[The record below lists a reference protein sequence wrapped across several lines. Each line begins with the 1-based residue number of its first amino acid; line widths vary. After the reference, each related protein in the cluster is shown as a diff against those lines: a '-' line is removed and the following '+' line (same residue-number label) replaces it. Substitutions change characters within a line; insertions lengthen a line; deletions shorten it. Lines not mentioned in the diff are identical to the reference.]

1 MLAKT
6 FMDDDL
12 SKIRNLG
19 IMAHIDAGKTT
30 LTERILYYTGKSHKV
45 GEVHHGNTVMD
56 WMEQEQERGITIT
69 SAATT
74 CTWKKHQINLI
85 DTPGHVDFTLEVER
99 SLRVLDGALCV
110 FDAVN
115 GVEPQSETVWYQADK
130 YNVPRMC
137 FINKM
142 DRLGADFEMCM
153 DSIKEKLSVTPTI
166 LHWPVGS
173 GDNFKGVLDI
183 VADKL
188 VVWQGDGVDLKPE
201 YRDIPSK
208 YVKKAEQLKNDLL
221 EQVSEFD
228 NELLEAYLSESSIK
242 PEQVK
247 RAIRAGTV
255 KQKIFPIFCGSA
267 LKNKSVQLVLDAV
280 TDYLPSPLDVR
291 GVVGVDK
298 SGKEVLYKASHSE
311 PVVSLAFKLQVD
323 PFAGML
329 TYLRVYSGVLKV
341 GQALEN
347 TTAGRKERVAKIL
360 KMHANSRTQIDVLKA
375 GDIGAVV
382 GLKWTKTGDTLCDRK
397 IHVLLESIGFPEP
410 VISQAIEP
418 KTSDDEKKLDE
429 CLKKIQDE
437 DPSFSFKENQDTG
450 QMLVFGMGE
459 LHIEIV
465 LDRLEREFGVKVG
478 RGKPQVSYR
487 ECVTTMATSKAHFE
501 RLIGTQS
508 HQATVEVK
516 VEVNDEEGKNKIVN
530 KSSFSENEASFAT
543 QGIEEALENGS
554 LAGNRVISTA
564 VTLLDSKKEGDFVPT
579 ELALKVAA
587 SRATRKAM
595 ELAKPHLLEPIASVE
610 VTAPKD
616 FVGSVVGDIN
626 SKRGKV
632 NNVEALGNMQ
642 VINAHVPV
650 SEVFG
655 YATTLRSLTSGR
667 GSFSMKTSH
676 FERLPE
682 KLESQILLGA

>member
-1 MLAKT
+1 M
-6 FMDDDL
+6 DDL

-45 GEVHHGNTVMD
+45 GEVHYGNTVMD
-56 WMEQEQERGITIT
+56 WMQQEQERGITIT

-74 CTWKKHQINLI
+74 CAWKTHHINLI

-142 DRLGADFEMCM
+142 DRLGADYEMCLE
-153 DSIKEKLSVTPTI
+153 SIKEKLCVTPAV

-173 GDNFKGVLDI
+173 EDNFKGVLDV
-183 VADKL
+183 VAGKL
-188 VVWQGDGVDLKPE
+188 VVWEGDGVDLKPE
-201 YRDIPSK
+201 YKDIPSQ

-228 NELLEAYLSESSIK
+228 NELMEAYLSESPIK
-242 PEQVK
+242 ACQIK
-247 RAIRAGTV
+247 AAIRAGTI
-255 KQKIFPIFCGSA
+255 KQKVFPVFCGSA

-280 TDYLPSPLDVR
+280 TDYLPSPLDVK
-291 GVVGVDK
+291 GVSGLNK
-298 SGKEVLYKASHSE
+298 NGKEVLCKASYSE

-329 TYLRVYSGVLKV
+329 TYLRVYSGILKV

-347 TTAGRKERVAKIL
+347 TTSNRKERVAKIL
-360 KMHANSRTQIDVLKA
+360 KMHANSRTETDVLKA

-397 IHVLLESIGFPEP
+397 THVLLEPIGFPEP

-418 KTSDDEKKLDE
+418 KTSNDEKKLGE

-465 LDRLEREFGVKVG
+465 LDRLDREFGVKVN

-487 ECVTTMATSKAHFE
+487 ECVTTKATSKYHFE
-501 RLIGTQS
+501 RLIGTEN
-508 HQATVEVK
+508 HMATVEVK
-516 VEVNDEEGKNKIVN
+516 VEANNEDKNKIVN
-530 KSSFSENEASFAT
+530 NSKFTKDGASFAV

-554 LAGNRVISTA
+554 LAGNKVISTT
-564 VTLLDSKKEGDFVPT
+564 VTLLDSREDSDFVPT

-587 SRATRKAM
+587 SRATKKAM
-595 ELAKPHLLEPIASVE
+595 ELGNPHLLEPVSSME
-610 VTAPKD
+610 VTVPKN
-616 FVGSVVGDIN
+616 FLGSVVGDLN
-626 SKRGKV
+626 SKRGRI
-632 NNVEALGNMQ
+632 NNVEEVGNMQ
-642 VINAHVPV
+642 VINAYVPV

-667 GSFSMKTSH
+667 GSFSMKVSH

-682 KLESQILLGA
+682 KLESQILFGA

>member
-1 MLAKT
+1 ME
-6 FMDDDL
+6 DDL
-12 SKIRNLG
+12 GKIRNLG

-45 GEVHHGNTVMD
+45 GEVHYGNTVMD

-69 SAATT
+69 SASTT
-74 CTWKKHQINLI
+74 CVWKSHQINLI

-99 SLRVLDGALCV
+99 SLRVLDGAVCV

-130 YNVPRMC
+130 YNVPRIC

-142 DRLGADFEMCM
+142 DRVGADFEMCLE
-153 DSIKEKLSVTPTI
+153 SIKEKLSVTPTV

-173 GDNFKGVLDI
+173 EENFQGVLDV
-183 VADKL
+183 VAEKL
-188 VVWQGDGVDLKPE
+188 VVWEGDGVDLKPK
-201 YRDIPSK
+201 YKDIPSEYIDK
-208 YVKKAEQLKNDLL
+208 SKHLKNALM

-228 NELLEAYLSESSIK
+228 DELLEAYLSESSIK
-242 PEQVK
+242 IEQIK
-247 RAIRAGTV
+247 KAIRVGTIR
-255 KQKIFPIFCGSA
+255 QKIFPVFCGSA

-280 TDYLPSPLDVR
+280 ADYLPSPLDVK

-298 SGKEVLYKASHSE
+298 SGKEVLCKASFNA

-323 PFAGML
+323 EFAGML
-329 TYLRVYSGVLKV
+329 TYLRVYSGTLKV

-347 TTAGRKERVAKIL
+347 TTSNRKERVTKIL
-360 KMHANSRTQIDVLKA
+360 KMHANSRTQTDVLKA

-397 IHVLLESIGFPEP
+397 TYVLLESIGFPEP

-418 KTSDDEKKLDE
+418 KTSDDEKKLEE

-459 LHIEIV
+459 LHIEII
-465 LDRLEREFGVKVG
+465 LDRLDREFGVKVS

-487 ECVTTMATSKAHFE
+487 ECVTAQATHREHFE
-501 RLIGTQS
+501 RMIGAEK
-508 HQATVEVK
+508 HQATAMVK
-516 VEVNDEEGKNKIVN
+516 VEANSGDKNKILN
-530 KSSFSENEASFAT
+530 KSSLSENEASFAI
-543 QGIEEALENGS
+543 QGIEESLENGS
-554 LAGNRVISTA
+554 LAGNRVISTT
-564 VTLLDSKKEGDFVPT
+564 VTLLDSGDKGDFVPT

-587 SRATRKAM
+587 SKATKKAM
-595 ELAKPHLLEPIASVE
+595 ELAKPHLLEPVASME
-610 VTAPKD
+610 VTVPKD
-616 FVGSVVGDIN
+616 FLGSVVGDLN
-626 SKRGKV
+626 SKRGKI
-632 NNVEALGNMQ
+632 NNVQALGNMQ

-667 GSFSMKTSH
+667 GSFSMKISH

-682 KLESQILLGA
+682 KLESQILYGS